1 MDGADLYGKANEAF
15 VEENFEGSL
24 KLYTEAIAVD
34 ATKDQYYVGRSQ
46 ANLKLDRI
54 AEALADA
61 EKALEINPKNSK
73 AYLRKGVACFRLNDF
88 VTAKQMLLSGKD
100 LNPEDKAFD
109 EWINKCESHLAVKDH
124 RHQSGDKVSELNN
137 TEGDGKENLPKADAI
152 PMPSGP
158 KTRYEWY
165 QTESQVVV
173 SLLLKNL
180 KKEDL
185 NCDIQEH
192 SLSCTVAL
200 PSGSDYSLEL
210 ELAHPVSPAHSQ
222 IKILSSRVEIKL
234 KKVEGIRWE
243 KLESDGNHPKIKHFT
258 PVSDDKD
265 AHKYPSSSHHN
276 RNWDKMVAEIKEEEK
291 DEKLEG
297 DAALNKLF
305 QQIYSDGSE
314 EVRRAMNK
322 SFSESGGTV
331 LSTNWKEIGEKP
343 VEVKPPDGM
352 EFKKYQ

>member
-46 ANLKLDRI
+46 VNLKLDRI
-54 AEALADA
+54 TEALADA
-61 EKALEINPKNSK
+61 EKALEINPQNSK

-88 VTAKQMLLSGKD
+88 VTAKQTLLSGKD
-100 LNPEDKAFD
+100 LNSEDKTFD

-124 RHQSGDKVSELNN
+124 QSEKGSELNSK
-137 TEGDGKENLPKADAI
+137 EDGKENVPKADAI

-165 QTESQVVV
+165 QTESHIVV
-173 SLLLKNL
+173 SLLLKNV
-180 KKEDL
+180 KKEDV

-200 PSGSDYSLEL
+200 PSGSDYSVEL
-210 ELAHPVSPAHSQ
+210 DLAHPVSPAQSQ

-234 KKVEGIRWE
+234 KKAEGIRWE
-243 KLESDGNHPKIKHFT
+243 KLESDGKQPNIKHFT
-258 PVSDDKD
+258 PVSDVKD
-265 AHKYPSSSHHN
+265 SHKYPSSSHHN
-276 RNWDKMVAEIKEEEK
+276 RNWDKMVADIKAEEK

-314 EVRRAMNK
+314 EVQRAMNK

-331 LSTNWKEIGEKP
+331 LSTNWKEIGDKP